1 MAELI
6 TEILVACIALF
17 MFATKLRF
25 VLDPQTRSR
34 STIGF
39 TVFFGFVG
47 LAFALQID
55 ALYMLLGRYTL
66 PNFGWYLSYLAITI
80 GLYFLAEWR
89 NGVEERSQGMA
100 HLALLMCG
108 LTIVVFSVVY
118 WGFLQ
123 FTSESLN
130 HNIPRSLAEVVYILA
145 FHVYAL
151 VTLLSPLNMLYRMW
165 GAEGLLAGRLRIGV
179 LLVLLST
186 TWIWL
191 LLKAIHI
198 LSRYFIPTS
207 PLVSVSEFFP
217 IFVAIIGVCIV
228 ISFLP
233 NSLYVRT
240 ARAIDWLTDAHALL
254 ETLPLVRMLEGICP
268 PVFYRNVPFSVQV
281 KRPTLY
287 LRRQV
292 IFILDCRKTLSSYDT
307 SATLLGEVLGSLE
320 PSADYRT
327 TVANCRFVSRN
338 FARNIATHY
347 LTGKLNALLN
357 FKTHP

>member
-1 MAELI
+1 MAELV
-6 TEILVACIALF
+6 TEILVASIAFF

-25 VLDPQTRSR
+25 VLDPPTRSR
-34 STIGF
+34 ATIGF
-39 TVFFGFVG
+39 TMFFGFVG

-55 ALYMLLGRYTL
+55 ALYIQMGRYTL

-89 NGVEERSQGMA
+89 DGVEERSQGVA
-100 HLALLMCG
+100 YLALIMCG
-108 LTIVVFSVVY
+108 LTIAIFSIVY
-118 WGFLQ
+118 WCFLQ

-130 HNIPRSLAEVVYILA
+130 HNIPRTLAEVVYILA

-151 VTLLSPLNMLYRMW
+151 GILLSPLNMLYRMW
-165 GAEGLLAGRLRIGV
+165 GAEVLLAGRLRIGV
-179 LLVLLST
+179 LLVLLGT

-207 PLVSVSEFFP
+207 PIVSVSEFFP
-217 IFVAIIGVCIV
+217 IFVAMIGASILV
-228 ISFLP
+228 SFLP
-233 NSLYVRT
+233 NTLYVRI
-240 ARAIDWLTDAHALL
+240 ARALDWAADTRALL
-254 ETLPLVRMLEGICP
+254 ETLPLARTLEGICP
-268 PVFYRNVPFSVQV
+268 PAFYSNVPFSVQV

-307 SATLLGEVLGSLE
+307 SATLLGEALGSLE

-338 FARNIATHY
+338 FAKNSTTHY
-347 LTGKLNALLN
+347 LTGKINAFLNV
-357 FKTHP
+357 KTHS